1 MFFSVNNTIKIAGKV
16 YKPCICYKVT
26 NTLELTVNKLV
37 AEGKAELHKDY
48 AYFCNGKI
56 VEAKEE
62 KAEPAEKSKKTKKD
76 KNTEAPLETKEEDI
90 PSPEEIADNLDSE
103 GF

>member
-1 MFFSVNNTIKIAGKV
+1 MFFSVRNTIKIAGKV

-37 AEGKAELHKDY
+37 AEGKAELYKDY
-48 AYFCNGKI
+48 VYFCNGKI
-56 VEAKEE
+56 VEKKEAVKESLTTDTGKKAK
-62 KAEPAEKSKKTKKD
+62 KVKK
-76 KNTEAPLETKEEDI
+76 EVEEDI

>member
-26 NTLELTVNKLV
+26 NILELTVNKLV

-48 AYFCNGKI
+48 VYFSNGKVI
-56 VEAKEE
+56 EKKEVAKENLTTDTVK
-62 KAEPAEKSKKTKKD
+62 KAKKGKK
-76 KNTEAPLETKEEDI
+76 EVEEEI
-90 PSPEEIADNLDSE
+90 PSPEEIADNLDDE

>member
-1 MFFSVNNTIKIAGKV
+1 MFFSVKTSIKIAGKV

-26 NTLELTVNKLV
+26 DILELTINKLV
-37 AEGKAELHKDY
+37 AEGKAEIHKDY
-48 AYFCNGKI
+48 VYFCNGKV

-62 KAEPAEKSKKTKKD
+62 KTEPAEQLKKAKKG
-76 KNTEAPLETKEEDI
+76 KKAETHTETKEEDI
-90 PSPEEIADNLDSE
+90 PSPEEIAE

>member
-1 MFFSVNNTIKIAGKV
+1 MFFSVKTSIKIAGKV

-26 NTLELTVNKLV
+26 DMLELTVNKLV
-37 AEGKAELHKDY
+37 AESKAETHKDY
-48 AYFCNGKI
+48 VYFCNGKV

-62 KAEPAEKSKKTKKD
+62 KTERAEPAEKSKKTKKD
-76 KNTEAPLETKEEDI
+76 KKVETPSETKEECI
-90 PSPEEIADNLDSE
+90 PSPEEIAE